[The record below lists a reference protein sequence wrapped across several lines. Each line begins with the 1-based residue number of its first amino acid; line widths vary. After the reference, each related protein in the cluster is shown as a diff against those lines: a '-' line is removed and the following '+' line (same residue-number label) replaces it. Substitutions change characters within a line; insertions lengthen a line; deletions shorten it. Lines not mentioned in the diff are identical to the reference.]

1 MKKLYTQP
9 QTDLVRMANGEP
21 VMERFDGGLAGSGSM
36 GEAGAPARRGN
47 PVAVM
52 YI

>member
-1 MKKLYTQP
+1 MKKLYIQP

-21 VMERFDGGLAGSGSM
+21 VMERFDGGLAGSG
-36 GEAGAPARRGN
+36 GIAEPAPARRGN

>member
-1 MKKLYTQP
+1 MKKLYIQP
-9 QTDLVRMANGEP
+9 IVTELQLKAENLMQGVG
-21 VMERFDGGLAGSGSM
+21 VGSGLADPG
-36 GEAGAPARRGN
+36 ATDAPARRGN